1 MIEVS
6 LRDIVAV
13 CEAGMV
19 GLRLELMEGL
29 HVLGHD
35 EDTACKDKH

>member
-13 CEAGMV
+13 REAGVV
-19 GLRLELMEGL
+19 GLRFELMEGL
-29 HVLGHD
+29 NVLGHD
-35 EDTACKDKH
+35 EDTA